1 MKVNVSKEVLE
12 TLKGALED
20 EGKNAVRF
28 EITGFGW
35 GGPTFGIVLDEQNE
49 RDSAYEIDGV
59 KFVAEED
66 FAFLIEGLKLDVSGG
81 KVIIKTDGC
90 C

>member
-12 TLKGALED
+12 TLKDSLKS

-28 EITGFGW
+28 EIKGFGW
-35 GGPTFGIVLDEQNE
+35 SGPTFSIVLDEQKIK
-49 RDSAYEIDGV
+49 DSVYEVDGV
-59 KFVAEED
+59 KFVAEEEIS
-66 FAFLIEGLKLDVSGG
+66 FLIEGLELVVSDGIVDVKAS
-81 KVIIKTDGC
+81 GC

>member
-28 EITGFGW
+28 EITGFG
-35 GGPTFGIVLDEQNE
+35 
-49 RDSAYEIDGV
+49 
-59 KFVAEED
+59 
-66 FAFLIEGLKLDVSGG
+66 
-81 KVIIKTDGC
+81 
-90 C
+90 